1 MQKGNIMNKFNSF
14 EEYCASLK
22 DSDILRK
29 FYKNNYAE
37 FYVISDVLNSLI
49 NRYKNVP
56 MTKHVLT
63 DYEKEMIAK
72 DPSYIELVPRME
84 IKGYDRVA
92 GGEVIEQ
99 EIKQEFVRKF
109 RNHDG
114 DLFMML
120 KRNPYFRESV
130 PFA

>member
-1 MQKGNIMNKFNSF
+1 MKDFNSF
-14 EEYCASLK
+14 EDFCKSLK
-22 DSDILRK
+22 DGEIIRR
-29 FYKNNYAE
+29 FYSSNYMD
-37 FYVISDVLNSLI
+37 FYNISDVLNSLVKK
-49 NRYKNVP
+49 YEKVP
-56 MTKHVLT
+56 MTKHILT

-72 DPSYIELVPRME
+72 DPSYIELIPRME

-109 RNHDG
+109 RNHDK